1 MTNYDELTEEQADA
15 LDKAALHVINARKEA
30 AEMLR
35 GSGVE
40 PRDSGLLGPCSMLV
54 LTPRP
59 PHTCGCDVYVGV
71 DGGPFRTRFQ
81 GPDLGSGPITITC
94 NHPEAAHISL

>member
-1 MTNYDELTEEQADA
+1 MANYDELTEEQADA

-40 PRDSGLLGPCSMLV
+40 PR
-54 LTPRP
+54 TQ
-59 PHTCGCDVYVGV
+59 GCWVRV
-71 DGGPFRTRFQ
+71 Q
-81 GPDLGSGPITITC
+81 C
-94 NHPEAAHISL
+94 WC